1 MTNLLLALGLVASVV
16 IAFAWMMKRNIDSG
30 RAEAENEQRG
40 AVLDAVVEHK
50 EVENTV
56 DALPSGIVR
65 ERLQQWSRD

>member
-50 EVENTV
+50 EIENTV
-56 DALPSGIVR
+56 NALPADDAR
-65 ERLQQWSRD
+65 RRLQQWTRD